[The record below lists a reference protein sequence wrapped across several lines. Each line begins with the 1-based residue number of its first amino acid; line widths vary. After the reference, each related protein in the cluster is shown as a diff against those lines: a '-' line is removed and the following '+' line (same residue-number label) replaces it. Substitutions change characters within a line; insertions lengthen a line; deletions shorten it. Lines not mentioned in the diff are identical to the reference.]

1 MGFSVDSLA
10 SVLSRLSESGVDY
23 VLIGDTVVQLHL
35 GFKTLE
41 GDVDLFVLA
50 PSPLGEQE
58 FYSSLAE
65 ANGWEVASTEL
76 GTPKLICAVNGET
89 VEVEF
94 YENFMDLEIP
104 EELLNLSVTL
114 TVGSV
119 RARALRPEH
128 YFVLKA
134 RQGVDLDKLKRWL
147 KQVERAGFNK
157 KVVEEAI
164 SCFPGYEEKTIR
176 ERLRSIG
183 LTV

>member
-10 SVLSRLSESGVDY
+10 NLLSRLRESGVDY
-23 VLIGDTVVQLHL
+23 VLIGDTVIQLHL
-35 GFKTLE
+35 GLKTLE
-41 GDVDLFVLA
+41 GDVDLFALS

-65 ANGWEVASTEL
+65 SNGWEMASTEL
-76 GTPKLICAVNGET
+76 GTPKLVCNVNGET
-89 VEVEF
+89 VEVEL

-104 EELLNLSVTL
+104 EELLKQSVTI
-114 TVGSV
+114 TVGNV
-119 RARALRPEH
+119 KAKALRPEH

-147 KQVERAGFNK
+147 KQVEKAGFNK
-157 KVVEEAI
+157 KIVEEAI
-164 SCFPGYEEKTIR
+164 RLFPDFEEKTIR

>member
-10 SVLSRLSESGVDY
+10 SVLSQLSKSGVDY
-23 VLIGDTVVQLHL
+23 VLIGDTVVQLYL

-41 GDVDLFVLA
+41 GDVDLFALN
-50 PSPLGEQE
+50 PSPLGDQE

-65 ANGWEVASTEL
+65 RNGWEVASTEL
-76 GTPKLICAVNGET
+76 GTPKLICTVKGET
-89 VEVEF
+89 VEVEL
-94 YENFMDLEIP
+94 YENFMDVEIP
-104 EELLNLSVTL
+104 EELLNQSVTI

-119 RARALRPEH
+119 KARALRPEH

-147 KQVERAGFNK
+147 KQVEKTGFNK
-157 KVVEEAI
+157 KIVEEAV
-164 SCFPGYEEKTIR
+164 SYFPGYEEKTIR